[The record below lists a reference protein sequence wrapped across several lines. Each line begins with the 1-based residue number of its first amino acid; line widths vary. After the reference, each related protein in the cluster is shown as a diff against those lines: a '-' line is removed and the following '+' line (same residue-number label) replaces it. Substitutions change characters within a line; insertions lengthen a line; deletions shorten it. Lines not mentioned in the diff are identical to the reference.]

1 MKSFNNE
8 ELALMSYYNPEN
20 GRLSMIAAL
29 TEVLPDTDDEMAAK
43 AVRSALKKLHIITD
57 AQFDA
62 LDFTNMFE

>member
-20 GRLSMIAAL
+20 GRLSMIATL
-29 TEVLPDTDDEMAAK
+29 TEELPSTQDELANETIRK
-43 AVRSALKKLHIITD
+43 ALKKLHIITD